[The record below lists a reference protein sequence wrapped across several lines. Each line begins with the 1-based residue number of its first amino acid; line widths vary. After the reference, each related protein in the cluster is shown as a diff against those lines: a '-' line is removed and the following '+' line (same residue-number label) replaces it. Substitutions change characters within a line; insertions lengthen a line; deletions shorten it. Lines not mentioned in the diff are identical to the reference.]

1 VKVLVTGGAGFI
13 GSNLVRRLLD
23 HGDEVVV
30 LDEFSTGFRA
40 NLDGLDL
47 HLVEGSI
54 LDDGALGL
62 AVKGADSIVHLAA
75 LGSIPRSIAN
85 PVAAHEVNA
94 TGTLRVL
101 EAARKT
107 GAHVTVASSSSVYGS
122 VPDLPRVETLA
133 TRPMSPYGASKL
145 AAEGYTLAYGKSY
158 GVETLPLRLF
168 NVYGQRQ
175 VAGHAY
181 AAVIPVFIDAA
192 LRGIPLPLQGD
203 GRQSRDFT
211 FVDTVTW
218 VLAHAAHYRIT
229 SDVPVNVA
237 MGANISLLELIAEL
251 EPLVG
256 HSLEIEERP
265 ERVGDV
271 QASCAELQRF
281 RRLFPSAPTVT
292 FTEGLAATVEW
303 TQSSRIDHPSW

>member
-1 VKVLVTGGAGFI
+1 MKVLVTGGAGFI
-13 GSNLVRRLLD
+13 GSNLVRRFLD
-23 HGDEVVV
+23 EGDEVVV
-30 LDEFSTGFRA
+30 LDDLSTGYGH
-40 NLDGLDL
+40 NLDGLDI
-47 HLVEGSI
+47 HFIEGSV
-54 LDDGALGL
+54 LDDRALEV
-62 AVKGADSIVHLAA
+62 AVRGVESIVHLAA

-85 PVAAHEVNA
+85 PVATHEANA

-101 EAARKT
+101 EAARTT
-107 GAHVTVASSSSVYGS
+107 GAHVTVTSSSSVYGS

-168 NVYGQRQ
+168 NVFGPRQ
-175 VAGHAY
+175 AVGHAY

-192 LRGIPLPLQGD
+192 LRGMPLPLHGD

-218 VLAHAAHYRIT
+218 VLAHAAHQRIT

-237 MGANISLLELIAEL
+237 MGSNVTLLELIAEL
-251 EPLVG
+251 EHLLG
-256 HSLEIEERP
+256 RSLEIDHQP
-265 ERVGDV
+265 ARVGDV
-271 QASCAELQRF
+271 LASLAELQRF
-281 RRLFPSAPTVT
+281 RKLFPLAPTVALG
-292 FTEGLAATVEW
+292 EGLVATLAGFG
-303 TQSSRIDHPSW
+303 